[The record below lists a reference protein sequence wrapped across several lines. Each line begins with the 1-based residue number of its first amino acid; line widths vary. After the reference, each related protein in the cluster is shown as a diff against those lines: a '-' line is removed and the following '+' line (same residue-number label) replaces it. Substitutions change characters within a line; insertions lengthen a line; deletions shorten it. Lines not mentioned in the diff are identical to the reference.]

1 MIRTVVITL
10 FILSSIYDFFLIY
23 LNLCSSSRPLPQ
35 NVRDVYD
42 EKEYKKYLSYKKE
55 CGKID
60 LYSLVFSSVVNLVL
74 LIGNVYALLFKAFDN
89 MNVYMQY
96 FLVILILNSL
106 STILKLPFSIYS
118 TFVIEEKYEK
128 NRTTKKTFFFDTIK
142 TLILSILLTFILVS
156 IIVFFFSRYGIRG
169 VIGTSIALI
178 TIILILNTLVMPLLR
193 LFNKFIPLENGELK
207 EKLLSLCR
215 ENNITVK
222 RIVVRDASR
231 RTTSSNAFCTGLG
244 KKTIALDDNL
254 IKRFSTDEIVAV
266 FAHEAGHA
274 KKKHLIKS
282 LPISILS
289 SILMILAFGLL
300 LEFIALFTQFGF
312 TSINYLFAFTLLEI
326 IFRPFEIIS
335 GIITNYISRRHEYEA
350 DGVATRSGYGE
361 SLISALK
368 KLHKEALGE
377 INPPKW
383 IVITEYSHPTLSERI
398 NAIEMTKK

>member
-274 KKKHLIKS
+274 KKETSHKITSNKHFKFDPNDTCVRPS
-282 LPISILS
+282 PRVYSAFHSIWFYQHQLS
-289 SILMILAFGLL
+289 FC
-300 LEFIALFTQFGF
+300 F
-312 TSINYLFAFTLLEI
+312 Y
-326 IFRPFEIIS
+326 
-335 GIITNYISRRHEYEA
+335 IT
-350 DGVATRSGYGE
+350 
-361 SLISALK
+361 
-368 KLHKEALGE
+368 
-377 INPPKW
+377 
-383 IVITEYSHPTLSERI
+383 
-398 NAIEMTKK
+398 